1 MPDPVSSE
9 TIDSLAA
16 KLADFADTLSDA
28 ERDAFDQFFL
38 QPADVEGF
46 VFGPGTVLKP
56 EGPPITP
63 GAAGTGLVGSRADYL
78 RKRLENA
85 MISGF

>member
-1 MPDPVSSE
+1 MPDSVSSE

-28 ERDAFDQFFL
+28 ERDAFDLFFL

-46 VFGPGTVLKP
+46 SAEGSPPPSTDERREAISASLKH
-56 EGPPITP
+56 GLATYYPP
-63 GAAGTGLVGSRADYL
+63 D
-78 RKRLENA
+78 
-85 MISGF
+85 